1 MQELPQNKPPRL
13 GLVLNEHGS
22 CLLPVSVETG
32 RKQAIDGN
40 VDKLG
45 MIEKGGYPDHALCFS
60 LGGYKWGDCLR

>member
-1 MQELPQNKPPRL
+1 M
-13 GLVLNEHGS
+13 
-22 CLLPVSVETG
+22 SVETG

-45 MIEKGGYPDHALCFS
+45 MIEKGGYPDHALCFT